1 MDGFTKRNRRI
12 AQPLGRAAPVVF
24 VPAAPPQPG
33 VLTARLYP
41 LSAHANTGGLL
52 SAVVVDNHADRGAFT
67 LACLSDTPQGEATR
81 VDANCAAFGGIH
93 NKALGFA
100 SRNFNGRR
108 GIANAFGTKGVNA
121 QCEYLITGPAIGTG
135 ACFLSGG
142 STYQLHFGG

>member
-41 LSAHANTGGLL
+41 LNAQANTGGLL
-52 SAVVVDNHADRGAFT
+52 TAVAVDNHTDCGAFT
-67 LACLSDTPQGEATR
+67 LACLGDTPQGEATR

-93 NKALGFA
+93 RHWALPREASPAGAALPTRSAPKA
-100 SRNFNGRR
+100 
-108 GIANAFGTKGVNA
+108 
-121 QCEYLITGPAIGTG
+121 
-135 ACFLSGG
+135 
-142 STYQLHFGG
+142 